1 MHSLDCSILTQ
12 KDLIRPQGVWADLA
26 KERERHLK
34 TGKRAER
41 TKTRLP
47 VPNLPLCHWSSQLF
61 DLREPSSTDV
71 PVLLLNQP
79 IRELKIPRRGPPRKR
94 HLKSEFA
101 FFQSLSRLLHLVYFV
116 KYKRTPFEPNS

>member
-47 VPNLPLCHWSSQLF
+47 VPNLPLK
-61 DLREPSSTDV
+61 
-71 PVLLLNQP
+71 PV
-79 IRELKIPRRGPPRKR
+79 
-94 HLKSEFA
+94 
-101 FFQSLSRLLHLVYFV
+101 V
-116 KYKRTPFEPNS
+116 